1 MKSAEKLV
9 SKILLSTCAITT
21 LIYTPFINID
31 PFAAPKIAI
40 LGTASS
46 ALVIILLFSNK
57 LIFRVKSNYIFLLLT
72 LDLLLVYYFS
82 GANKVEQFYGT
93 VGRNF
98 GLLAHLSLVV
108 ICLASANYCS
118 LEIIKNFRKLLI
130 IVSGINMA
138 YGTIQLMGEDF
149 VSNWTTTYL
158 DSARGFFGN
167 PNQYSSFT
175 AIAALVSMSN
185 VLKKKRPVSEQLG
198 SLSYILISIFHLY
211 FSNSTQG
218 PVVFGVGSLLLVFIF
233 LKSNNYKNFNLQIYV
248 VVSFTIL
255 VCAILDIF
263 QKSPWKPLLYS
274 STVSTR
280 GDYWRAGIDM
290 GLSHPFFGIG
300 LDKYLEW
307 YRISRDDV
315 TFSRVYSAE
324 VTDSAHNIFIDCF
337 AFGGFPLLGIFILLN
352 LFIVRK
358 VVKIILNINL
368 YDTTLTGLI
377 IVYVGYLL
385 QSLISPIHL
394 GLAIWGWVSMGL
406 ILGVKL
412 DNDNNVVPSKQKTI
426 NEKVGFSS
434 KFISTMI
441 VSTITG
447 LLVSSLFM
455 IQDMRFRSA
464 IKQNS
469 TVDRIYDSAY
479 IWPKSSTRMA
489 QASWLLYRN
498 EFKEQSLKI
507 ALDAVKYS
515 PNNYSAW
522 LVLYSRT
529 DLDPELKVEVLKNI
543 SRLEPR
549 SAGIILL
556 NK

>member
-21 LIYTPFINID
+21 LAITPFINID

-46 ALVIILLFSNK
+46 ALLIVLLFSTK
-57 LIFRVKSNYIFLLLT
+57 LIFRVKTNYIFLLLA
-72 LDLLLVYYFS
+72 LDLLLVYSFS

-98 GLLAHLSLVV
+98 GLLAQLSLLV
-108 ICLASANYCS
+108 ICISSANYYS
-118 LEIIKNFRKLLI
+118 LEITKNFKKLLI
-130 IVSGINMA
+130 IVGGINMA

-149 VSNWTTTYL
+149 VSNWTTTYAN
-158 DSARGFFGN
+158 SARGFFGN

-185 VLKKKRPVSEQLG
+185 ILKKKRPVSEQLG
-198 SLSYILISIFHLY
+198 SLSYILIAFFHLY
-211 FSNSTQG
+211 FSKSTQG
-218 PVVFGVGSLLLVFIF
+218 PVVFGAGSLLLVLIF
-233 LKSNNYKNFNLQIYV
+233 LKSNNNKNLQIYV
-248 VVSFTIL
+248 VASFTIL

-290 GLSHPFFGIG
+290 GLSHPFFGVG

-315 TFSRVYSAE
+315 TFSRVYSTE
-324 VTDSAHNIFIDCF
+324 VADSAHNIFIDYF
-337 AFGGFPLLGIFILLN
+337 ATGGFLLLGIFVLLN
-352 LFIVRK
+352 LCVIRK
-358 VVKIILNINL
+358 VIKIMLNKTG
-368 YDTTLTGLI
+368 YDTSLTGLI
-377 IVYVGYLL
+377 IIYIGYLL

-412 DNDNNVVPSKQKTI
+412 DNDIKVVPSKEKII
-426 NEKVGFSS
+426 NENVGFSS
-434 KFISTMI
+434 KFTTMI
-441 VSTITG
+441 IASSIIG
-447 LLVSSLFM
+447 ILVSSLFM

-469 TVDRIYDSAY
+469 TADRIYSSAY
-479 IWPKSSTRMA
+479 IWPKAGTRMA

-498 EFKEQSLKI
+498 DFKEKSLKI

-556 NK
+556 KQ

>member
-21 LIYTPFINID
+21 LAITPFINID
-31 PFAAPKIAI
+31 PFAPPKMAI
-40 LGTASS
+40 LGAASS
-46 ALVIILLFSNK
+46 ALLIVLLFSNK
-57 LIFRVKSNYIFLLLT
+57 LIFKVTTNYIFLLLI

-98 GLLAHLSLVV
+98 GLLTQLSLVV
-108 ICLASANYCS
+108 ICVTSANYYS
-118 LEIIKNFRKLLI
+118 LEITKNFKKLI
-130 IVSGINMA
+130 IIVGGINMA

-149 VSNWTTTYL
+149 VSNWTTTYAN
-158 DSARGFFGN
+158 SARGFFGN

-185 VLKKKRPVSEQLG
+185 ILKKKRPVSEQLG
-198 SLSYILISIFHLY
+198 SLSYILIAFFHLY
-211 FSNSTQG
+211 FSKSTQG
-218 PVVFGVGSLLLVFIF
+218 PVVFGAGSLLLVLIF
-233 LKSNNYKNFNLQIYV
+233 LKSNNYKKLNLQIYV
-248 VVSFTIL
+248 VASFTIL

-290 GLSHPFFGIG
+290 GLSHPFFGVG

-315 TFSRVYSAE
+315 TFSRVYSTE

-337 AFGGFPLLGIFILLN
+337 AFGGFPLLGIFLLLN

-358 VVKIILNINL
+358 VVKIILNKSV

-412 DNDNNVVPSKQKTI
+412 DNDMSVTPSKQKTI

-434 KFISTMI
+434 KFITMTI
-441 VSTITG
+441 VSSIIG

-469 TVDRIYDSAY
+469 TADRIYSSAY

-489 QASWLLYRN
+489 QASWLLYKN
-498 EFKEQSLKI
+498 EFEEKSLKI

-515 PNNYSAW
+515 PNSYSAW

-529 DLDPELKVEVLKNI
+529 DLDPALKELVLKNI

>member
-9 SKILLSTCAITT
+9 SKILLSTCVITT
-21 LIYTPFINID
+21 LVFTPFINLD
-31 PFAAPKIAI
+31 PITAPKIAI

-46 ALVIILLFSNK
+46 ALLIVLLFSTK
-57 LIFRVKSNYIFLLLT
+57 LIFRVKTNYIFLLLT

-93 VGRNF
+93 IGRNF
-98 GLLAHLSLVV
+98 GLLTQLSLLV
-108 ICLASANYCS
+108 ICISSANYYS
-118 LEIIKNFRKLLI
+118 LEIVKNFKKLLI
-130 IVSGINMA
+130 IVGGINMA

-149 VSNWTTTYL
+149 VSNWTTTYAN
-158 DSARGFFGN
+158 SARGFFGN

-175 AIAALVSMSN
+175 AIAALVSLSN
-185 VLKKKRPVSEQLG
+185 ILKKKRPISEQIG
-198 SLSYILISIFHLY
+198 SLSYILIAIFQLY
-211 FSNSTQG
+211 FSKSTQG
-218 PVVFGVGSLLLVFIF
+218 PVVFGAGSLLLIFIF
-233 LKSNNYKNFNLQIYV
+233 LKSNYYKNLNLQIYV
-248 VVSFTIL
+248 VASFTLLI
-255 VCAILDIF
+255 CAILDIF

-274 STVSTR
+274 YTVSTR
-280 GDYWRAGIDM
+280 GDYWRAGMDM

-307 YRISRDDV
+307 YRVSRDDV
-315 TFSRVYSAE
+315 TFSRVYSTE
-324 VTDSAHNIFIDCF
+324 VTDSAHNIFIDYF

-352 LFIVRK
+352 LFVIRK
-358 VVKIILNINL
+358 VIKIISNKNG
-368 YDTTLTGLI
+368 YDTSLTGLI
-377 IVYVGYLL
+377 IIYVGYFL

-412 DNDNNVVPSKQKTI
+412 DNDIKVVPSKEKAI
-426 NEKVGFSS
+426 NENISFSS
-434 KFISTMI
+434 KFITMI
-441 VSTITG
+441 TVSSFIG
-447 LLVSSLFM
+447 LFVSSLFM

-464 IKQNS
+464 IKQDS
-469 TVDRIYDSAY
+469 TVDRIYSSAY
-479 IWPKSSTRMA
+479 IWPKSGTRMA
-489 QASWLLYRN
+489 QASWLLYKN
-498 EFKEQSLKI
+498 NFKEKSLKI

-515 PNNYSAW
+515 PNNYYAW
-522 LVLYSRT
+522 LALYSRT

-556 NK
+556 KQ

>member
-9 SKILLSTCAITT
+9 SKILLSTCVITT
-21 LIYTPFINID
+21 LIFTPFINLD
-31 PFAAPKIAI
+31 PITAPKIAI

-46 ALVIILLFSNK
+46 ALLIVLLFSTK
-57 LIFRVKSNYIFLLLT
+57 LIFRVKTNYIFLLLI

-82 GANKVEQFYGT
+82 GANKIEQFYGT
-93 VGRNF
+93 LGRNF
-98 GLLAHLSLVV
+98 GLLTQLSLVV
-108 ICLASANYCS
+108 ICVSSANYYS
-118 LEIIKNFRKLLI
+118 LEIVKNFKKLLL
-130 IVSGINMA
+130 IVSGINMT

-149 VSNWTTTYL
+149 VSNWTSTYAN
-158 DSARGFFGN
+158 SARGFFGN

-175 AIAALVSMSN
+175 AIAALVSLSN
-185 VLKKKRPVSEQLG
+185 MLKKKRPVSEQVG
-198 SLSYILISIFHLY
+198 SLSYILIAIFHLY
-211 FSNSTQG
+211 FSKSTQG
-218 PVVFGVGSLLLVFIF
+218 PVVFGAGSLLLVLIF
-233 LKSNNYKNFNLQIYV
+233 LKSNNYKNLNLQIYV
-248 VVSFTIL
+248 VASFTIL

-307 YRISRDDV
+307 YRISRDDI
-315 TFSRVYSAE
+315 TFSRVYSTE
-324 VTDSAHNIFIDCF
+324 VTDSAHNIFIDYF
-337 AFGGFPLLGIFILLN
+337 AFGGFLLLGIFILLN
-352 LFIVRK
+352 LFVIRK
-358 VVKIILNINL
+358 VIKIIFNKNG
-368 YDTTLTGLI
+368 YDTSLTGLI
-377 IVYVGYLL
+377 IIYVGYFL

-412 DNDNNVVPSKQKTI
+412 DNDIKVVPSKEKTI
-426 NEKVGFSS
+426 NENTSFSS
-434 KFISTMI
+434 KFVTMI
-441 VSTITG
+441 TVSSLIG
-447 LLVSSLFM
+447 LFVSSLFM

-464 IKQNS
+464 IKQDS
-469 TVDRIYDSAY
+469 TVDRIYSSAY
-479 IWPKSSTRMA
+479 IWPKSGTRMA
-489 QASWLLYRN
+489 QASWLLYKN
-498 EFKEQSLKI
+498 NFKEKSLKI

-515 PNNYSAW
+515 PNNYYAW
-522 LVLYSRT
+522 LALYSRT

-556 NK
+556 K

>member
-57 LIFRVKSNYIFLLLT
+57 LIFRVKSNYIFLLLI

>member
-1 MKSAEKLV
+1 MKSYEKLV

-21 LIYTPFINID
+21 LAFTPFINID
-31 PFAAPKIAI
+31 PFAAPKLTI

-57 LIFRVKSNYIFLLLT
+57 LIFKVKSNYIFLLLI

-108 ICLASANYCS
+108 ICITSANYCS
-118 LEIIKNFRKLLI
+118 LEIIKNFKKLLI

-149 VSNWTTTYL
+149 VSNWTTTYSN
-158 DSARGFFGN
+158 SARGFFGN

-185 VLKKKRPVSEQLG
+185 ILKKKRPVSEQLG

-211 FSNSTQG
+211 FSKSTQG
-218 PVVFGVGSLLLVFIF
+218 PVVFGAGSLLLLFIF

-248 VVSFTIL
+248 VASLTIL

-498 EFKEQSLKI
+498 EFEEKSLKI

-529 DLDPELKVEVLKNI
+529 DLDPALKEVVLKNI